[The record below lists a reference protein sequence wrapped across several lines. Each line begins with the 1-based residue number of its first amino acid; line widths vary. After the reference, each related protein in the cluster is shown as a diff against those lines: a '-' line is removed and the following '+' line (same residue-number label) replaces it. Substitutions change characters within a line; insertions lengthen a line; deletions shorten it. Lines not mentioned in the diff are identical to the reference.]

1 MWRFFYDLNKCM
13 RFRIRTLVDITHT
26 RVRRRNDKASAQQ
39 DNYDTVAQTIGI
51 RVNPENINVY
61 TKHEQATGLGSRYQ
75 GEQQVWY
82 FDFTPNIEDAITL
95 DMLIDDF
102 NLIPFITELDETV
115 EFTENYFLTK
125 DRKTTNISFE
135 QIE

>member
-1 MWRFFYDLNKCM
+1 M

-26 RVRRRNDKASAQQ
+26 RIRRRHDKESAQQ
-39 DNYDTVAQTIGI
+39 DNYDTVAQTIGL

-61 TKHEQATGLGSRYQ
+61 SKHEEAAGLGSRYQ
-75 GEQQVWY
+75 GNQQVWY

>member
-1 MWRFFYDLNKCM
+1 M

-82 FDFTPNIEDAITL
+82 FDFTPNIEDAVTL
-95 DMLIDDF
+95 EMLIDDF
-102 NLIPFITELDETV
+102 NLIPFIAELDETV

>member
-1 MWRFFYDLNKCM
+1 M

-26 RVRRRNDKASAQQ
+26 NIRRRNDKESAQQ
-39 DNYDTVAQTIGI
+39 DNCDTIIQTIGI
-51 RVNPENINVY
+51 RVNLEDVNVY
-61 TKHEQATGLGSRYQ
+61 SKKEKATGLGSRYQ

-82 FDFTPNIEDAITL
+82 FDFTPNTEGGITV
-95 DMLIDDF
+95 DMMIDDF
-102 NLIPFITELDETV
+102 NLVPFTSGLDESI

-125 DRKTTNISFE
+125 DRKSTNISFE

>member
-1 MWRFFYDLNKCM
+1 M

-39 DNYDTVAQTIGI
+39 DNYDTVMQTIGI

-82 FDFTPNIEDAITL
+82 FDFTPNIEDAVTL

-125 DRKTTNISFE
+125 DRKMTNISFE
-135 QIE
+135 LIE

>member
-1 MWRFFYDLNKCM
+1 M

-26 RVRRRNDKASAQQ
+26 RIRRRHDKESAQQ
-39 DNYDTVAQTIGI
+39 DNYDTVAQTIGL

-61 TKHEQATGLGSRYQ
+61 SKHEEAAGLGSRYQ